1 MCRLLQERKK
11 YGRRNLIYMEE
22 NQLLISWPNILTLL
36 KLMQRYFVFLAC
48 LRLHKKLNWVGPLL
62 AYL

>member
-1 MCRLLQERKK
+1 
-11 YGRRNLIYMEE
+11 MEE

-62 AYL
+62 VYL